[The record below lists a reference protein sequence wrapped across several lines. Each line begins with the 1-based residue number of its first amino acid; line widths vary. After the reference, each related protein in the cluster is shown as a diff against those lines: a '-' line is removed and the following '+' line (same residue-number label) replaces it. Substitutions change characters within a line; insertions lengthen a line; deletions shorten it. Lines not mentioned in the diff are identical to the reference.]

1 MTSYPRW
8 ADARLEQL
16 LQAFPA
22 VLVSGARAVGKTTT
36 AERFAAETIRLDSP
50 RERAAFVADP
60 DAALVGLKAPALLDE
75 WQMVPDV
82 LGAVKRSVDRTRG
95 VGSFIL
101 TGSAYPKAGVTP
113 WAGTGRVLTIPM
125 APVTQA
131 EARASSAKGLAAAL
145 ENPLMTMLAD
155 EPMTGSRSA
164 AGGDLSDV
172 LTSALRSG
180 FPAAM
185 SLSDEN
191 RQLWI
196 EAYLSD
202 VVQRDPIDV
211 GERVDSVLLRR
222 YLDALLAVSAT
233 MATDQSL
240 RTAAGIATDTG
251 RRYHDL
257 LTRMHIV
264 VDIPSWS
271 SNRLTGIAKA
281 PKRMLC
287 DAAFLAQSSQA
298 VRRDGVLLGRLLE
311 TFVHQQIAP
320 LAALGP
326 NPFRIFHARSTT
338 GHREIDFVLER
349 ADGRILAVEVKAS
362 ASPSATDAVHLNWLA
377 DRVGDRFL
385 GGLVLHSGESTFDLG
400 DGVWAAPIS
409 SLWSACR

>member
-155 EPMTGSRSA
+155 ETMTGSRSA
-164 AGGDLSDV
+164 AGGDLSDI

-202 VVQRDPIDV
+202 VVQRDP
-211 GERVDSVLLRR
+211 
-222 YLDALLAVSAT
+222 
-233 MATDQSL
+233 SL

-271 SNRLTGIAKA
+271 SNRLTGISKA
-281 PKRMLC
+281 SKRMLC

-326 NPFRIFHARSTT
+326 IPFRIFHARSMT

-400 DGVWAAPIS
+400 NRVWAAPIS